1 MLHKIRSSQSWSR
14 WDNKSNRVYRS
25 FLEAMPWE
33 YLLDIGLLQ
42 AGDQGAQDMKAV
54 LEGCSDMKHS
64 HQNKLDRLFYTQ
76 TYYLPTYVP
85 VK

>member
-1 MLHKIRSSQSWSR
+1 
-14 WDNKSNRVYRS
+14 
-25 FLEAMPWE
+25 MPWE

-76 TYYLPTYVP
+76 TYCSSYLRTCQIRQTRTGP
-85 VK
+85 VKHIVPDFCLFTTTGIPMW